1 MPITLLSSWCLHAER
16 NQRLETKWRGL
27 GEGVEGLR
35 VSMDAL
41 VFDYWE
47 HLPVCVLNALLGT
60 HWSTG
65 ICQYQTLLT
74 DIVLRWHLPMSVVM
88 GISITYCYTNSEFN
102 HGCMHVYYCYV
113 YYCYITRRWR
123 DKQQAG
129 RTDRDRHGKHWYKH
143 LWFSD
148 MWCVPV
154 KNLPNT
160 YFGSKHIYDMIC
172 VH

>member
-16 NQRLETKWRGL
+16 DQRLETTWRGL

-102 HGCMHVYYCYV
+102 HGCMHVYYCY
-113 YYCYITRRWR
+113 ITRRWR

-129 RTDRDRHGKHWYKH
+129 RTDRDRHANTGTNICDLVTCGAFLWKICQILTLGVNIYMTWYVYINRE
-143 LWFSD
+143 D
-148 MWCVPV
+148 
-154 KNLPNT
+154 
-160 YFGSKHIYDMIC
+160 
-172 VH
+172 